1 MRVRDAES
9 EMRDLAVARP
19 ARLTLERSRAEV
31 EQLLDAAWAVLGR
44 NDFDGLKVQ
53 AVLNEAGLSTQVFY
67 RHFRSKSELLVAL
80 AEQSLRVLERQ
91 LDAEAEEAP
100 TGLDAVRSWVSAI
113 VTIPFD
119 DRTGPCSKFLRDRWP
134 ALASSFPDA
143 AERWQRQLLDPL
155 ERSICRGCRAGEF
168 GVSDPVE
175 AALVIHELCTG
186 VLYTA
191 PVWARRGTSDETVAF
206 VMRAAEALLRVRSA
220 DAPSR
225 VSSEG
230 A

>member
-1 MRVRDAES
+1 MSVRDADS

-19 ARLTLERSRAEV
+19 ARLTLERSLAEV
-31 EQLLDAAWAVLGR
+31 EQLLAAAWAVLAR

-80 AEQSLRVLERQ
+80 AEQSLRVLGRR
-91 LDAEAEEAP
+91 LDAGAEEAP
-100 TGLDAVRSWVSAI
+100 TGLAAVRSWVSTI
-113 VTIPFD
+113 VTIPFED
-119 DRTGPCSKFLRDRWP
+119 HTRPCSNFMRDRWP
-134 ALASSFPDA
+134 SLASSFPDA

-155 ERSICRGCRAGEF
+155 ERAISRGCRDGEF
-168 GVSDPVE
+168 NVSDPIE
-175 AALVIHELCTG
+175 AALAIHDLCTG

-191 PVWARRGTSDETVAF
+191 PIWARRGTPEDTVAF
-206 VMRAAEALLRVRSA
+206 VMRAADALLRVPSA
-220 DAPSR
+220 DPS
-225 VSSEG
+225 